1 MRYHDSRYIKV
12 LRMLK
17 EYNGYISGEHISNIL
32 GVSRV
37 SVWKYISL
45 LRSKY
50 GYVIDAKPRG
60 GYKLLSIPDRLLP
73 WEIMERLE
81 GKSRMVKDILY
92 YDEVSSTQDIA
103 SRLAEQGKHS
113 LLVVA
118 EKQLKGK
125 GRLARRW
132 ISPYGGIWFSL
143 VAKPDIHI
151 SSVSMLSLASA
162 LAVCNAINSNYNLN
176 ARIKWPNDVIINYRK
191 VAGILVDA
199 SIEQDEMHY
208 AIIGIGINAN
218 VSKDTIE
225 KGIADYAREGSD
237 EGYYAYGYGL
247 TTLMHELNMK
257 VDRVRLLA
265 DTITWFESIYDMLKH
280 NKAEF
285 IEEVKRHMVLGK
297 VHVVSREERME
308 GYAIGIDEDDGS
320 LLINYEGRIRK
331 VVAGDVYI
339 RYSI

>member
-1 MRYHDSRYIKV
+1 MGYDNRYIKV

-17 EYNGYISGEHISNIL
+17 EYDGYISGEYISNIL

-37 SVWKYISL
+37 SVCKYISL

-50 GYVIDAKPRG
+50 GYIIDAKPRV
-60 GYKLLSIPDRLLP
+60 GYRLLSIPDRLLP

-103 SRLAEQGKHS
+103 LRLAEQGKHS

-118 EKQLKGK
+118 ERQLKGK
-125 GRLARRW
+125 GRLSRRW
-132 ISPYGGIWFSL
+132 ISPHGGIWFSL
-143 VAKPDIHI
+143 IVKPDIHI

-176 ARIKWPNDVIINYRK
+176 AKIKWPNDVIINYRK

-225 KGIADYAREGSD
+225 KGISDYARQEND
-237 EGYYAYGYGL
+237 VYYKYGYGL
-247 TTLMHELNMK
+247 TTLIHELNMR

-265 DTITWFESIYDMLKH
+265 DTIIWFESIYDMLHH

-297 VHVVSREERME
+297 VSVVSREERIE

-320 LLINYEGRIRK
+320 LLLNYEGRIRK
-331 VVAGDVYI
+331 VIAGDVYI